1 KKPIFNTMK
10 LYNIY
15 TLLMLLLTLHSNATS
30 AQERSV
36 DFENFTH
43 KRYAMAKMGTDT
55 AEIYF
60 KRASSHFKEKNDTV
74 NILLC
79 AAHLANIEYRRGRYN
94 QAFEIVTSSMPMA
107 EDISDRLAIIEL
119 NQSLAAL
126 YKVYGKDSLTM
137 NLTLRNLEIA
147 KSYAA
152 EQGIS
157 EEIRDLR
164 TQKCKSGYLSVA
176 VQALSTNDLNLAKS
190 YIDSCYLV
198 KIQNDNNSFINAFLA
213 QYYIKKGDY
222 KRALTNLDGTVE
234 YMTANRNGFLAS
246 IYRFYGE
253 IYEAK
258 NRPDS
263 AQYYYNKV
271 IDAIDSY
278 EVSLAG
284 KPEILERLAKLH
296 SRKGNYKTAYQQ
308 MQSAKTLTD
317 SLFTLQSQQNK
328 KLFDIKND
336 YREQIAHER
345 ATIAQQ
351 EETLKASHR
360 FRAVLIGLII
370 FITLA
375 FIGVIISVR
384 LRYKLRAIEAEK
396 LLNEEKNQ
404 ALLEKKNRELTANA
418 LQSVEK
424 EQIISEFIEIVGDES
439 PQLKDQL
446 KVKLNQNSDQMW
458 EEFNARFTETNG
470 RFYDDLIKRHPPLT
484 ASDLKLCA
492 LLRLNFDSKEMSR
505 LLGISIGSI
514 HVSRS
519 RLRKRLGLER
529 SDNLNNYLNSIN

>member
-1 KKPIFNTMK
+1 MR

-15 TLLMLLLTLHSNATS
+15 ILLTLLLTLHGNATS
-30 AQERSV
+30 AQERSD
-36 DFENFTH
+36 DFDNFTH
-43 KRYAMAKMGTDT
+43 KRYTMAKMGTDT

-60 KRASSHFKEKNDTV
+60 KQASSHFKERNDTV

-107 EDISDRLAIIEL
+107 EKISDRLAIIEL

-137 NLTLRNLEIA
+137 NLNLRNLEIA
-147 KSYAA
+147 KSYAT

-157 EEIRDLR
+157 EKDRELR
-164 TQKCKSGYLSVA
+164 TQKCKSAYLSVA
-176 VQALSTNDLNLAKS
+176 VQALSTDNLDLAKS

-222 KRALTNLDGTVE
+222 RRALTNLDSTIE
-234 YMTANRNGFLAS
+234 YMAANRNGFLAS

-360 FRAVLIGLII
+360 FRAVLIGLIM

-470 RFYDDLIKRHPPLT
+470 RFYDDLIKRHPSLT

-492 LLRLNFDSKEMSR
+492 LLHLNFDSKEMSR